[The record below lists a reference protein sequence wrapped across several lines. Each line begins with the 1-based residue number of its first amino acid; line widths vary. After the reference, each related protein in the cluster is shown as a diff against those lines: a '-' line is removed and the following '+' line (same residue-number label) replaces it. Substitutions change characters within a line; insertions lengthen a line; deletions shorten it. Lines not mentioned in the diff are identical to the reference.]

1 VTTPEGKIKA
11 LCKALFRRVGAYRV
25 MIVTYGYGESGHPDF
40 LVGLHGVLIGVETKA
55 TRTEHPSKLQL
66 LRLQQIRDAGA
77 MAFVVNADNFQAFE
91 TLIIFVNTNVSSAIQ
106 RIADERGIARS
117 ALKPWIDYNPL
128 VLSAAAW
135 QAAHRYLK
143 PCYGYNHATCHT

>member
-1 VTTPEGKIKA
+1 MSTPEGRVKA
-11 LCKALFRRVGAYRV
+11 LCKALFASVGAYRA

-55 TRTEHPSKLQL
+55 TARDHPSRLQL
-66 LRLQQIRDAGA
+66 LRLGQIRRAGG
-77 MAFVVNADNFQAFE
+77 MAFVVNADNYPAFE
-91 TLIIFVNTNVSSAIQ
+91 KLIIFVNTNVSSAIQ

-117 ALKPWIDYNPL
+117 SMKPWADYNPL

-135 QAAHRYLK
+135 QAAHRYLRT
-143 PCYGYNHATCHT
+143 PLRT